1 MRGKRESERDR
12 GGRKLGKY
20 LEIEIV
26 SSQESAIC
34 PVLVSEGLWVYQE

>member
-1 MRGKRESERDR
+1 MRGKRETERDR
-12 GGRKLGKY
+12 GGRKLGKH

>member
-1 MRGKRESERDR
+1 MRGKRETERDC

-20 LEIEIV
+20 LKTEIV

-34 PVLVSEGLWVYQE
+34 PVLVSEGLWIY